1 MRKINL
7 EALVLGNIK
16 YIGNDFLEVLVER
29 VKTVVCGSDVERLSV
44 KKASIYDYEINQT
57 EFDKMFM
64 TFEFDYIIFMSWG
77 LGGKAY
83 DEIKYLD
90 RIFEMCGRK
99 RRTKL
104 IYVQPQRSAAVHW
117 IDMYDIV
124 ERAGNELCRQFCENG
139 GSVLKVSVPYL
150 VSDKECPAELLS
162 IYEEL
167 KQKKQFKTRLSG
179 DSIVDFLFVSDLAW
193 FIRAAMDE
201 DESGY
206 IECALGGGNDMTMRD
221 WLYIVE
227 RSAGIKEYDINAQ
240 YGTICFDGD
249 SDAEAE
255 EKRRYIRKRY
265 GWFPQES
272 IDDIVGSWYS
282 AYCELEKSKE
292 LSLREKLASGEFAKL
307 KEKIVDISEIFILF
321 LLCEVLTHATRGM
334 ELVDFADFRL
344 FFVVIAGTMY
354 GLRYGI
360 AASIAACVM
369 YFISLSAGSSWQI
382 QFYNIINWLPF
393 ATYVLTGAIA
403 GYTKDKYTDEL
414 KSLQKSQKIIEDKY
428 GYLNELYTKTLE
440 NKESFS
446 NQIVNYKNSF
456 GRIYA
461 ATKQLNSMRPSEIF
475 YHAIVVLEDMLETQ
489 SVAIYSLDGGQFAR
503 LNACSRKLANSL
515 TKSLRLSDIPDCRRA
530 LEAGE
535 TWVNR
540 EMLAG
545 QPDYAAG
552 IYRSDR
558 LLGIIVI
565 QQARYDQMSME
576 YMNRFNIISGLISDT
591 LIRAADYQEMSEREV
606 MLENTKLMKYSF
618 FAKEVESYKQLSD
631 NNQASYILLR
641 VDTGDRD
648 YAAMSRRLIGI
659 TRKNDIMGIGSDGK
673 VYVLMTQANMDS
685 MDIINRRFEIGGVKI
700 QVVNNI

>member
-1 MRKINL
+1 M
-7 EALVLGNIK
+7 EALVLGNLK
-16 YIGNDFLEVLVER
+16 YIENGFLETLAER
-29 VKTVVCGSDVERLSV
+29 AKIVVCGSDIDNISV
-44 KKASIYDYEINQT
+44 KGVSAYSYEISQP

-64 TFEFDYIIFMSWG
+64 TFEFDYIIYMSWG
-77 LGGKAY
+77 LSGKAY
-83 DEIKYLD
+83 EEIMYLD
-90 RIFEMCGRK
+90 RIFEMCGGRRK
-99 RRTKL
+99 TKL
-104 IYVQPQRSAAVHW
+104 IYIHPHESAAALCG
-117 IDMYDIV
+117 DAYDVV
-124 ERAGNELCRQFCENG
+124 EKAGGELCRRFCENG
-139 GSVLKVSVPYL
+139 GSVVRVMVPYL
-150 VSDKECPAELLS
+150 VSDDECPAEIFS
-162 IYEEL
+162 IYDEL
-167 KQKKQFKTRLSG
+167 LQKKQFTTKFSEN
-179 DSIVDFLFVSDLAW
+179 SIVDFLLVSDLAW
-193 FIRAAMDE
+193 FVRAAMDE

-206 IECALGGGNDMTMRD
+206 VECVLDGGNDMTIKD
-221 WLYIVE
+221 WFYILE
-227 RSAGIKEYDINAQ
+227 RSAGIKEYDINEH
-240 YGTICFDGD
+240 YGTICFDGE
-249 SDAEAE
+249 SDAKAE
-255 EKRRYIRKRY
+255 ERHHYIRKRY
-265 GWFPQES
+265 GWFPKKNIEDS
-272 IDDIVGSWYS
+272 IDGWYR
-282 AYCELEKSKE
+282 AYCELEKPRE
-292 LSLREKLASGEFAKL
+292 LTFRERIASGRYADIK
-307 KEKIVDISEIFILF
+307 KKIVDFSEVFILF

-344 FFVVIAGTMY
+344 FFVVIVGTMY

-360 AASIAACVM
+360 GASIAACVM
-369 YFISLSAGSSWQI
+369 YFISLSAGFSWQI

-403 GYTKDKYTDEL
+403 GYTKDKYSDEL
-414 KSLQKSQKIIEDKY
+414 KSLKKSQEIIEEKY
-428 GYLNELYTKTLE
+428 GYLNELYTQTLE

-515 TKSLRLSDIPDCRRA
+515 TKSLRLGDIPDCMRA

-545 QPDYAAG
+545 HPDYAFG
-552 IYRSDR
+552 ICKDNR
-558 LLGIIVI
+558 LVGIIVI

-631 NNQASYILLR
+631 NNQASYILLK

-685 MDIINRRFEIGGVKI
+685 MEIINRRFEIGGVKI

>member
-1 MRKINL
+1 M